1 MGRFPCVGGF
11 FYFGQ
16 DVPPIAP
23 PLIAGMISQR
33 IPMHRVVITGIGMVT
48 ALGGDLPTVWR
59 RLLAGE
65 NGIGPIR
72 SFDASEYP
80 CKVAAEITSL
90 DGSTQSER
98 DGYRDNY
105 PTESGLSSIPGKYC
119 RCGVQL
125 FLKAAKEAYS
135 DAGLDHFDMNPNS
148 IGVATG
154 GTVAYIDHDQILEHF
169 RLRNEDGNKLDL
181 RRFAES
187 GRQMEYS
194 FWRRVGDTIAAVPA
208 KVLHLAGPT
217 MVTDTACAA
226 SAHAIGEAFRLIR
239 RGKVPAMLAGGAS
252 ALVAPIGILYF
263 AILGALS
270 RNSDPEQASRPFD
283 RRRDGFVMGEGGGAV
298 VLENLDHALKRG
310 AKIYAELAGFASSM
324 NAQNLTDPSPDGGI
338 EADTM
343 RLALRDASINPEEV
357 GYIAA
362 HGTSTPKNDATETA
376 AIKKTFGLHAR
387 RLLVSSNKGQIG
399 HTIAGA
405 GVCNV
410 ITAVKAIQEGWV
422 PPTVHYRDPDPDCDL
437 DYVPNVCRSA
447 KIRAALANAF
457 AFGGQNAVLAIRAL
471 PV

>member
-1 MGRFPCVGGF
+1 
-11 FYFGQ
+11 
-16 DVPPIAP
+16 
-23 PLIAGMISQR
+23 MISQR
-33 IPMHRVVITGIGMVT
+33 IAMHRVVITGIGMVT

-80 CKVAAEITSL
+80 CKVAAEVMSL

-105 PTESGLSSIPGKYC
+105 RTESGLSSIPGKYC

-135 DAGLDHFDMNPNS
+135 DSGLDHFDMNPNS

-154 GTVAYIDHDQILEHF
+154 GSVAYIDHDQVLEHF
-169 RLRNEDGNKLDL
+169 RLRDEDGNKLDL

-187 GRQMEYS
+187 GRQLEYS

-239 RGKVPAMLAGGAS
+239 RGKVQAMLAGGAS

-270 RNSDPEQASRPFD
+270 RNPDPEQASRPFD

-298 VLENLDHALKRG
+298 VLEDEDLRRGRARDREVQVAVRVEVGRDDGRERSGGYGHGRRG
-310 AKIYAELAGFASSM
+310 AEVARAAQGLAEGDRVAVNPIQSCNACNSCRAGKPQFC
-324 NAQNLTDPSPDGGI
+324 QNLSV
-338 EADTM
+338 
-343 RLALRDASINPEEV
+343 L
-357 GYIAA
+357 
-362 HGTSTPKNDATETA
+362 
-376 AIKKTFGLHAR
+376 
-387 RLLVSSNKGQIG
+387 
-399 HTIAGA
+399 
-405 GVCNV
+405 GV
-410 ITAVKAIQEGWV
+410 T
-422 PPTVHYRDPDPDCDL
+422 T
-437 DYVPNVCRSA
+437 
-447 KIRAALANAF
+447 
-457 AFGGQNAVLAIRAL
+457 
-471 PV
+471 